1 MTNTFPLYQLDAFA
15 EAPFAGNPAA
25 VVPLDTWLPDRV
37 LQAIAAENN
46 LSETAFIVPM
56 PDGAESDYHL
66 RWFTPTVE
74 VNLCGHATLA
84 TGAVLFEAM
93 GFAGARIRF
102 HSRGGPLFVAR
113 GEAGRLALDF
123 PAAPP
128 EPIAVPAGLAEM
140 LGGVDVLSFHKASM
154 NMAVLADEAAVRAV
168 APDLKAIAALP
179 GDGLVVTAPGAGRD
193 GPGGGGAAGDGM
205 GGDVASRY
213 FAPHAGID
221 EDPVTGSAHCM
232 IAPYWAER
240 LGRTRLHCR
249 QVSARGGDL
258 YCTVAGD
265 RVRIEGHVRPY
276 LEGRITI

>member
-1 MTNTFPLYQLDAFA
+1 MTKTFPLYQLDAFA

-25 VVPLDTWLPDRV
+25 VVPLDAWLPDQV
-37 LQAIAAENN
+37 MQAVAAENN
-46 LSETAFIVPM
+46 LSETAFVVPM

-74 VNLCGHATLA
+74 VDLCGHATLA
-84 TGAVLFEAM
+84 TGAVLFGEM
-93 GFAGARIRF
+93 GFAGERVRF

-123 PAAPP
+123 PVAPAR
-128 EPIAVPAGLAEM
+128 PITMPAGLAEM
-140 LGGVDVLSFHKASM
+140 LGGVDVLSFHKAYM

-168 APDLKAIAALP
+168 TPNLKAIAALP

-193 GPGGGGAAGDGM
+193 GA

-232 IAPYWAER
+232 IAPYWSER

-258 YCTVAGD
+258 HCTVSGD

>member
-1 MTNTFPLYQLDAFA
+1 MSLTLPLYQLDAFA

-25 VVPLDTWLPDRV
+25 VVPLESWLADAT

-46 LSETAFIVPM
+46 LSETAFIVPT
-56 PDGAESDYHL
+56 PDADDSDYHL

-74 VNLCGHATLA
+74 VDLCGHATLA
-84 TGAVLFEAM
+84 TGAVLYRALGFEGEAV
-93 GFAGARIRF
+93 RF
-102 HSRGGPLFVAR
+102 QSRSGPLRVLR
-113 GEAGRLALDF
+113 GEAGRFALDF

-128 EPIAVPAGLAEM
+128 APLAAPAGIEAM
-140 LGGVDVLSFHKASM
+140 LGGVPVLSFHKAYM

-168 APDLKAIAALP
+168 VPDLKAIAALP
-179 GDGLVVTAPGAGRD
+179 GDGLVVTAPGT
-193 GPGGGGAAGDGM
+193 

-232 IAPYWAER
+232 IAPFWAER
-240 LGRTRLHCR
+240 LGRDNLHCR